1 MAQFNFTKKL
11 DIDET
16 QIEQTDVMTGDNNRN
31 RYLYSQTVAT

>member
-31 RYLYSQTVAT
+31 RYLYYQL